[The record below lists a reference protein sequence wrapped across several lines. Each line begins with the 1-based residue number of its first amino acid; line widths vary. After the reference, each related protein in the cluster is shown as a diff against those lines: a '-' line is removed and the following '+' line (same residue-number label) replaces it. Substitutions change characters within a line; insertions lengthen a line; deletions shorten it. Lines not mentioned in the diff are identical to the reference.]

1 MAAVASAVR
10 ETVSFA
16 KGSWSTQAK
25 LTLSIELV
33 ALLEWSHSLV
43 GFFF

>member
-1 MAAVASAVR
+1 MAAVASPVR
-10 ETVSFA
+10 ESVTLA
-16 KGSWSTQAK
+16 EGSIQAK

-33 ALLEWSHSLV
+33 ALLEWSHSLM

>member
-1 MAAVASAVR
+1 MAAVASPVR
-10 ETVSFA
+10 ESVTLA
-16 KGSWSTQAK
+16 ERSTQAK

-33 ALLEWSHSLV
+33 ALLEWSHSLM

>member
-1 MAAVASAVR
+1 MASVASTVR
-10 ETVSFA
+10 ESVGLA
-16 KGSWSTQAK
+16 EGSAQAK

-43 GFFF
+43 GFFV